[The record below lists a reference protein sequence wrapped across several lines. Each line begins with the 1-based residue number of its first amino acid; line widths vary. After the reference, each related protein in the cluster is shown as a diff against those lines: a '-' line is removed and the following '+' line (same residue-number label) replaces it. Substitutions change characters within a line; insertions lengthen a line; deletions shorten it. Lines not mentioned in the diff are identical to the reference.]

1 VTIRLVAID
10 EHVLVRMGL
19 ARILASSPDIAMV
32 GEAGS
37 HAEAM
42 RVVPTLRPDVVTVG
56 LNLPDN
62 DGITTG
68 MALREQVPD
77 LGVVVLTVV
86 VADPPLLRAMDAG
99 LSAYV
104 SKSATVPEVLAAV
117 RHAAVAPHSFNAPG
131 LAAVLRRAGQQPNL
145 LSHRELEVLA
155 RMRDGSTLPAI
166 AAELQVSLATV
177 KTYVARLYTKL
188 KVNNRAQALV
198 VAANMGLLT
207 DEAA

>member
-1 VTIRLVAID
+1 MTIRLVAVD

-19 ARILASSPDIAMV
+19 ARIVASAPDIAMV

-37 HAEAM
+37 HADAL
-42 RVVPTLRPDVVTVG
+42 RVVSSLRPDVVTIG
-56 LNLPDN
+56 LNLPDG
-62 DGITTG
+62 DGIATG
-68 MALREQVPD
+68 VALRGQLPD
-77 LGVVVLTVV
+77 LGVVLLTVV
-86 VADPPLLRAMDAG
+86 VADAPLLRAMDAG

-117 RHAAVAPHSFNAPG
+117 RHAAAAPHSFNAPG
-131 LAAVLRRAGQQPNL
+131 LAAVLRRVGQQPHL

-155 RMRDGSTLPAI
+155 RMRDGSTLPMI

-198 VAANMGLLT
+198 VAASMGLLT
-207 DEAA
+207 DDAA